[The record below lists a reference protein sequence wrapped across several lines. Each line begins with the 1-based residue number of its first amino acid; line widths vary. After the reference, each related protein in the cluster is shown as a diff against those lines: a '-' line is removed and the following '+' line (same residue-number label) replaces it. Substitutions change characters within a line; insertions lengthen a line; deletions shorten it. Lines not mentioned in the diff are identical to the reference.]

1 MKRYLVFDWGGTSLK
16 YAYMSEDGQIIQ
28 KNSVSSPARSATKEE
43 FYTIL
48 DSVVNQ
54 FDDINGI
61 AISSSGVIDSVNGVV
76 GVIGAFPFLNGV
88 CITEE
93 LSQRYNKKVTI
104 ENDGKCAALAE
115 LWIGNLKDVDD
126 GAVIVIGTNIGCAVI
141 LNRKL
146 RRGKRFL
153 CGELCAC
160 STDDKHL
167 NDPYSYAGQHGT
179 PYLCKIMQEKMGL
192 NDEMDGIEAF
202 NYINNKDP
210 KALEAL
216 KEYTDSLAMMLFNI
230 HIFLDLE
237 KILIGGGIS
246 AQPVLL
252 DSLRKSILDIAT
264 YHVDIVKGT
273 YYPLPVIDVCKFH
286 NEANLLG
293 ALYHFMFE

>member
-61 AISSSGVIDSVNGVV
+61 AISSSGVIDSENGVV
-76 GVIGAFPFLNGV
+76 GVVDKG
-88 CITEE
+88 ITWDEVLEE

-252 DSLRKSILDIAT
+252 DSLRKSIRDIAT

>member
-88 CITEE
+88 CIAEE

-160 STDDKHL
+160 STDDQLL

>member
-43 FYTIL
+43 FYAVL

-54 FDDINGI
+54 FDDISGI
-61 AISSSGVIDSVNGVV
+61 AISSSGVIDSENGVV

-88 CITEE
+88 CIAEE

-160 STDDKHL
+160 STDDQHL

-192 NDEMDGIEAF
+192 NNEMDGIEAF

-230 HIFLDLE
+230 NILLDLE

-252 DSLRKSILDIAT
+252 DSLKKSIRDIAT

-273 YYPLPVIDVCKFH
+273 YYPLPVIDVCRFH

>member
-61 AISSSGVIDSVNGVV
+61 AISSSGVIDSENGVV
-76 GVIGAFPFLNGV
+76 DVIGAFPFLNGV
-88 CITEE
+88 CIAEE

-252 DSLRKSILDIAT
+252 DSLRKSIRDIAT

>member
-61 AISSSGVIDSVNGVV
+61 AISSSGVIDSENGVV

-88 CITEE
+88 CIAEE

-192 NDEMDGIEAF
+192 NDEMDGVEAF

-230 HIFLDLE
+230 NILLDLE

-252 DSLRKSILDIAT
+252 DSLRKSIRDIAT

-273 YYPLPVIDVCKFH
+273 YYPLPVIDVCRFH

>member
-160 STDDKHL
+160 STDDQHL
-167 NDPYSYAGQHGT
+167 NDPYSDAGQHGT

-252 DSLRKSILDIAT
+252 DSLRKSIRDIAT

>member
-61 AISSSGVIDSVNGVV
+61 AISSSGVIDSENGVV
-76 GVIGAFPFLNGV
+76 SVIGAFPFLNGV
-88 CITEE
+88 CIAEE

-252 DSLRKSILDIAT
+252 DSLRKSIRDIAT

>member
-28 KNSVSSPARSATKEE
+28 KNSVSSPVRSATKEE
-43 FYTIL
+43 FYAIL
-48 DSVVNQ
+48 DSIVNRY
-54 FDDINGI
+54 DDIDGI
-61 AISSSGVIDSVNGVV
+61 AISSSGVIDSENGVV
-76 GVIGAFPFLNGV
+76 DVIGAFPFLNGV
-88 CITEE
+88 CVAKE
-93 LSQRYNKKVTI
+93 LSNRYNKKVTI

-115 LWIGNLKDVDD
+115 LWVGNLKDVDD
-126 GAVIVIGTNIGCAVI
+126 GAVIVIGTNIGCALI
-141 LNRKL
+141 LNHKL

-160 STDDKHL
+160 STDDHHL

-192 NDEMDGIEAF
+192 DDEMDGVEAF

-252 DSLRKSILDIAT
+252 DSLRKSIRDIAT

>member
-1 MKRYLVFDWGGTSLK
+1 MKRYLVCDWGGTSLK

-61 AISSSGVIDSVNGVV
+61 AISSSGVIDSENGVV

-88 CITEE
+88 CIAEE

-252 DSLRKSILDIAT
+252 DSLRKSIRDIAT

>member
-28 KNSVSSPARSATKEE
+28 KNSVPSPARSATKEE

-61 AISSSGVIDSVNGVV
+61 AISSSGVIDSENGVV

-88 CITEE
+88 CIAEE

-252 DSLRKSILDIAT
+252 DSLRKSIRDIAT

>member
-54 FDDINGI
+54 FDDISGI
-61 AISSSGVIDSVNGVV
+61 AISSSGVIDSENGVV

-88 CITEE
+88 CIAEE

-252 DSLRKSILDIAT
+252 DSLRKSIRDIAT

>member
-28 KNSVSSPARSATKEE
+28 KNSVSSPVRSATKEE
-43 FYTIL
+43 FYAIL

-61 AISSSGVIDSVNGVV
+61 AISSSGVIDSENGVV

-88 CITEE
+88 CIAEE

-252 DSLRKSILDIAT
+252 DSLRKSIRDIAT

>member
-43 FYTIL
+43 FYAVL

-54 FDDINGI
+54 FDDISGI
-61 AISSSGVIDSVNGVV
+61 AISSSGVIDSENGVV

-88 CITEE
+88 CIAEE

-167 NDPYSYAGQHGT
+167 NDQYSYAGQHGT

-192 NDEMDGIEAF
+192 NDEMDGVEAF

-230 HIFLDLE
+230 NILLDLE

-252 DSLRKSILDIAT
+252 DSLKKSIRDIAT

-273 YYPLPVIDVCKFH
+273 YYPLPVIDVCRFH

>member
-28 KNSVSSPARSATKEE
+28 KNSVSSPVRSATKEE
-43 FYTIL
+43 FYAVL

-61 AISSSGVIDSVNGVV
+61 AISSSGVIDSENGVV

-88 CITEE
+88 CIAEE

-126 GAVIVIGTNIGCAVI
+126 GAVIVIGTNIGCAII

-230 HIFLDLE
+230 NILLDLE

-252 DSLRKSILDIAT
+252 DSLKKSIRDIAT

-273 YYPLPVIDVCKFH
+273 YYPLPVIDVCRFH

>member
-28 KNSVSSPARSATKEE
+28 KNSVSSPARSSTKEE
-43 FYTIL
+43 FYAIL

-54 FDDINGI
+54 YDDIDGI
-61 AISSSGVIDSVNGVV
+61 AISSSGVIDSENGVV
-76 GVIGAFPFLNGV
+76 DVIGAFPFLNGV
-88 CITEE
+88 CVAKE
-93 LSQRYNKKVTI
+93 LSQRYNTKVTI

-115 LWIGNLKDVDD
+115 LWVGNLKDVDD
-126 GAVIVIGTNIGCAVI
+126 GAVIVIGTNIGCALI
-141 LNRKL
+141 LNHKL

-160 STDDKHL
+160 STDDQHL
-167 NDPYSYAGQHGT
+167 DDPYSYAGQHGT

-192 NDEMDGIEAF
+192 DDGMDGVEAF

-230 HIFLDLE
+230 NILLDLE

-246 AQPVLL
+246 AQSVLL
-252 DSLRKSILDIAT
+252 DSLKKSIRDIAT

-273 YYPLPVIDVCKFH
+273 SYPLPVIDVCRFH

>member
-54 FDDINGI
+54 FDDISGI

-76 GVIGAFPFLNGV
+76 DVIGAFPFLNGV
-88 CITEE
+88 CIAEE

-230 HIFLDLE
+230 NILLDLE

-252 DSLRKSILDIAT
+252 DSLKKSIRDIAT

-273 YYPLPVIDVCKFH
+273 YYPLPVIDVCRFH

>member
-54 FDDINGI
+54 FDDISGI
-61 AISSSGVIDSVNGVV
+61 AISSSGVIDSVNGAV

-88 CITEE
+88 CIAKE

-160 STDDKHL
+160 STDDQHL
-167 NDPYSYAGQHGT
+167 NDPYSYVGQHGT

-252 DSLRKSILDIAT
+252 DSLRKSIRDIAT

>member
-54 FDDINGI
+54 FDDISGI

-76 GVIGAFPFLNGV
+76 DVIGAFPFLNGV
-88 CITEE
+88 CIAEE

-252 DSLRKSILDIAT
+252 DSLRKSIRDIAT

-273 YYPLPVIDVCKFH
+273 YYPLPVIDVCRFH

>member
-1 MKRYLVFDWGGTSLK
+1 M
-16 YAYMSEDGQIIQ
+16 
-28 KNSVSSPARSATKEE
+28 
-43 FYTIL
+43 
-48 DSVVNQ
+48 
-54 FDDINGI
+54 
-61 AISSSGVIDSVNGVV
+61 
-76 GVIGAFPFLNGV
+76 
-88 CITEE
+88 
-93 LSQRYNKKVTI
+93 
-104 ENDGKCAALAE
+104 
-115 LWIGNLKDVDD
+115 
-126 GAVIVIGTNIGCAVI
+126 
-141 LNRKL
+141 
-146 RRGKRFL
+146 

-160 STDDKHL
+160 STDDQHL
-167 NDPYSYAGQHGT
+167 DDPYSYAGQHGT

-192 NDEMDGIEAF
+192 DDEMDGVEAF

-230 HIFLDLE
+230 NILLDLE

-252 DSLRKSILDIAT
+252 DSLKKSIRDIAT

-273 YYPLPVIDVCKFH
+273 SYPLPVIDVCKFH

>member
-28 KNSVSSPARSATKEE
+28 KNSVSSPVRSATKEE
-43 FYTIL
+43 FYAIL

-61 AISSSGVIDSVNGVV
+61 AISSSGVIDSENGVV

-88 CITEE
+88 CIAEE

-104 ENDGKCAALAE
+104 ENDGKCAALAD
-115 LWIGNLKDVDD
+115 LWIGNLNDVDD

-252 DSLRKSILDIAT
+252 DSLRKSIRDIAT

>member
-54 FDDINGI
+54 FDDISGI

-76 GVIGAFPFLNGV
+76 DVIGAFPFLNGV
-88 CITEE
+88 CIAEE

-252 DSLRKSILDIAT
+252 DSLRKSIRDIAT

>member
-61 AISSSGVIDSVNGVV
+61 AISSSGVIDSENGVV

-88 CITEE
+88 CIAEE

-252 DSLRKSILDIAT
+252 DSLKKSIRDITT

-273 YYPLPVIDVCKFH
+273 YYPLPVIDVCRFH

>member
-61 AISSSGVIDSVNGVV
+61 AISSSGVIDSENGVV

-88 CITEE
+88 CIAEE

-179 PYLCKIMQEKMGL
+179 PYLCKIMQEKMDL

-252 DSLRKSILDIAT
+252 DSLRKSIRDIAT

>member
-28 KNSVSSPARSATKEE
+28 KNSVSSPVRSATKEE
-43 FYTIL
+43 FYAIL

-61 AISSSGVIDSVNGVV
+61 AISSSGVIDSENGVV

-88 CITEE
+88 CIAEE

-252 DSLRKSILDIAT
+252 DSLRKSIRDIAT

-273 YYPLPVIDVCKFH
+273 YYPLPVIDVCRFH

>member
-54 FDDINGI
+54 FDDISGI

-76 GVIGAFPFLNGV
+76 DVIGAFPFLNGV
-88 CITEE
+88 CIAKE

-115 LWIGNLKDVDD
+115 LWIGNLKDEDD

-252 DSLRKSILDIAT
+252 DSLRKSIRDIAT

>member
-61 AISSSGVIDSVNGVV
+61 AISSSGVIDSVSGVV

-88 CITEE
+88 CIAEE

-160 STDDKHL
+160 STDDQYL

-273 YYPLPVIDVCKFH
+273 YYPLPVIDVCRFH

>member
-1 MKRYLVFDWGGTSLK
+1 M
-16 YAYMSEDGQIIQ
+16 
-28 KNSVSSPARSATKEE
+28 
-43 FYTIL
+43 
-48 DSVVNQ
+48 
-54 FDDINGI
+54 
-61 AISSSGVIDSVNGVV
+61 
-76 GVIGAFPFLNGV
+76 
-88 CITEE
+88 
-93 LSQRYNKKVTI
+93 
-104 ENDGKCAALAE
+104 
-115 LWIGNLKDVDD
+115 
-126 GAVIVIGTNIGCAVI
+126 
-141 LNRKL
+141 
-146 RRGKRFL
+146 

-160 STDDKHL
+160 STDDQHL

-192 NDEMDGIEAF
+192 NDKMDGIEAF

-252 DSLRKSILDIAT
+252 DSLRKSIRDIAT

>member
-1 MKRYLVFDWGGTSLK
+1 M
-16 YAYMSEDGQIIQ
+16 
-28 KNSVSSPARSATKEE
+28 
-43 FYTIL
+43 
-48 DSVVNQ
+48 
-54 FDDINGI
+54 
-61 AISSSGVIDSVNGVV
+61 
-76 GVIGAFPFLNGV
+76 IGAFPFLNGV
-88 CITEE
+88 CIAEE

-160 STDDKHL
+160 STDDQHL

-252 DSLRKSILDIAT
+252 DSLRKSIRDIAT

>member
-61 AISSSGVIDSVNGVV
+61 AISSSGVIDSDNGVV

-88 CITEE
+88 CIAEE

-252 DSLRKSILDIAT
+252 DSLRKSIRDIAT

>member
-28 KNSVSSPARSATKEE
+28 KNSVSSPARSSTKAE
-43 FYTIL
+43 FYAIL

-54 FDDINGI
+54 YDDIDGI
-61 AISSSGVIDSVNGVV
+61 AISSSGVIDSENGVV
-76 GVIGAFPFLNGV
+76 DVIGAFPFLNGV
-88 CITEE
+88 CVAKE
-93 LSQRYNKKVTI
+93 LSNRYNKKVTI

-115 LWIGNLKDVDD
+115 LWVGNLKDVDD
-126 GAVIVIGTNIGCAVI
+126 GAVIVIGTNIGCALI
-141 LNRKL
+141 LNHKL

-160 STDDKHL
+160 STDDHHL

-192 NDEMDGIEAF
+192 DDEMDGVEAF

-230 HIFLDLE
+230 NILLDLE

-252 DSLRKSILDIAT
+252 DSLKKSIRDIAT

-273 YYPLPVIDVCKFH
+273 SYPLPVIDVCKFH

>member
-61 AISSSGVIDSVNGVV
+61 AISSSGVIDSENGVV

-88 CITEE
+88 CIAEE

-252 DSLRKSILDIAT
+252 DSLRKSIRDIAT